1 LHATR
6 NAGILTR
13 SRGPGADEPSRGGH
27 FLGWEAW
34 FSVAVVLGVL
44 ALLIAT
50 RIAPDLLLLAAL
62 GLLMATGILRPAD
75 ALSGFSNEGVM
86 TVAVL
91 FIVAA
96 ALRETGGMAL
106 VVNRLLG
113 LPKTVLAAQV
123 RMMLPIATMSAFM
136 NNTPLVAMMLP
147 VIDDWTK
154 KGRLAASKLMIPLSY
169 AAVLGGTCSLIGT
182 STNLVVDGLLRS
194 SGRPGMGMFEVAW
207 VGLPSAAI
215 GLVYILVFGRWLLP
229 DRKPAISTLDDPRE
243 YTVEM
248 MVPEGS
254 ALVGKSIEE
263 AGLRNLPHTFLIEIE
278 RDGRIFPAVAP
289 HERLLADDRLVFAGV
304 VEAVVDLQK
313 IRGLAPATNQVF
325 KLDAPRAR
333 RTLIEAVVSPSCP
346 MIGKTIRDGQFR
358 SVYDAVVIAVAR
370 HGERLRKKIGD
381 IVLQSGDTLLL
392 EALPAFV
399 KHQRNSRDFFLVSR
413 VEGST
418 PPRHEKAWLAI
429 TLLVGMVVLNTLEVL
444 PILVAASIAA
454 GLMVASRCISWTSAR
469 RAVDIPVVLVIAAA
483 FGVGKSLEVTGA
495 AEVIAKSLIA
505 LGGSDPWV
513 VLFVVYGVTMLFTE
527 MITNNAAA
535 ALVFPIA
542 LEAAEQLGVDFRP
555 FALAI
560 TMAASA
566 SFSTPI
572 GYQTNLMV
580 MGPGGYRFTDYIRI
594 GLPLNLLMWLV
605 ASSIIPW
612 VWSF

>member
-1 LHATR
+1 MT
-6 NAGILTR
+6 
-13 SRGPGADEPSRGGH
+13 
-27 FLGWEAW
+27 WEAW
-34 FSVAVVLGVL
+34 LSVAVVVGIL

-50 RIAPDLLLLAAL
+50 RIAPDLLLLAGL
-62 GLLMATGILRPAD
+62 GVLMTTGVLKPQE
-75 ALSGFSNEGVM
+75 ALSGFANEGVM

-96 ALRETGGMAL
+96 ALRETGGMTL

-113 LPKTVLAAQV
+113 LPRTVLAAQV
-123 RMMLPIATMSAFM
+123 RMMLPIAAMSAFI

-147 VIDDWTK
+147 VVDDWTK

-182 STNLVVDGLLRS
+182 STNLVVDGLLRN
-194 SGRPGMGMFEVAW
+194 SGRPGMGMFELAW
-207 VGLPSAAI
+207 VGVPSAAI
-215 GLVYILVFGRWLLP
+215 GLAYILVFSRWLLP

-254 ALVGKSIEE
+254 PLVGKSIEE
-263 AGLRNLPHTFLIEIE
+263 AGLRSLPHTFLIEIE
-278 RDGRIFPAVAP
+278 RGGRIFPAVAP
-289 HERLLADDRLVFAGV
+289 HERLQASDRLVFAGV

-325 KLDAPRAR
+325 KLDTPRNR

-346 MIGKTIRDGQFR
+346 LIGKTIRDGEFR

-381 IVLQSGDTLLL
+381 IVLQPGDTLLL

-399 KHQRNSRDFFLVSR
+399 RHQRNSRDFFLVSR

-429 TLLVGMVVLNTLEVL
+429 TLLVAMVVLNTLEVM
-444 PILVAASIAA
+444 PILAAATIAA
-454 GLMVASRCISWTSAR
+454 GLMIGTRCISWTSAR
-469 RAVDIPVVLVIAAA
+469 RSVDIPVVLVIAAA
-483 FGVGKSLEVTGA
+483 FAVGKALETTGA
-495 AEVIAKSLIA
+495 AQVIAKELIG
-505 LGGSDPWV
+505 LSGSDPWGA
-513 VLFVVYGVTMLFTE
+513 LFVVYGVTMMFTE

-542 LEAAEQLGVDFRP
+542 LEAAGQLGVDFRP
-555 FALAI
+555 FAIAI

-594 GLPLNLLMWLV
+594 GLPLNFLMWLM
-605 ASSIIPW
+605 ATMIIPR